1 MAVTEG
7 TSNTLYVYWEK
18 ASEET
23 RTLFRELE
31 EVVEPFGSVRADLL
45 PNQISLK
52 YMGATSRREQAV
64 AHIQLRTKSVG
75 LSVQVLER
83 RISNIPL
90 ERGFACLIGHDRY
103 RSFII
108 LNREHIRKA
117 KPLLRTAYDSIRS
130 SARGR

>member
-7 TSNTLYVYWEK
+7 TSYSPYMYWDK

-23 RTLFRELE
+23 RTLFHALE
-31 EVVEPFGSVRADLL
+31 ALVESFGNVWTDVRKT
-45 PNQISLK
+45 QISLK
-52 YMGATSRREQAV
+52 YMGAASRREEVV
-64 AHIQLRTKSVG
+64 AHVQLRTKSVG

-83 RISNIPL
+83 RVSDIPL
-90 ERGFACLIGHDRY
+90 EHDFTHLIDHDGYRGFT
-103 RSFII
+103 I

-117 KPLLRTAYDSIRS
+117 QPLLRTAYDSIRS

>member
-1 MAVTEG
+1 MTEG
-7 TSNTLYVYWEK
+7 TSYSPYMYWDK

-31 EVVEPFGSVRADLL
+31 EEVEPFGSVRADLL

-52 YMGATSRREQAV
+52 YMGATSRRERVV

-83 RISNIPL
+83 RISDIPL
-90 ERGFACLIGHDRY
+90 ERGFTRLIDHDRY
-103 RSFII
+103 RSFTI

>member
-1 MAVTEG
+1 MTEG
-7 TSNTLYVYWEK
+7 TSYSPYMYWDK

-31 EVVEPFGSVRADLL
+31 EEVEPFGSVRADLL

-52 YMGATSRREQAV
+52 YMGATSRRERVV

-83 RISNIPL
+83 RISDIPL
-90 ERGFACLIGHDRY
+90 ERGFTRLIDHDRY
-103 RSFII
+103 RSFTI

-117 KPLLRTAYDSIRS
+117 RPLLHTAYHSIS
-130 SARGR
+130 SSVRGC